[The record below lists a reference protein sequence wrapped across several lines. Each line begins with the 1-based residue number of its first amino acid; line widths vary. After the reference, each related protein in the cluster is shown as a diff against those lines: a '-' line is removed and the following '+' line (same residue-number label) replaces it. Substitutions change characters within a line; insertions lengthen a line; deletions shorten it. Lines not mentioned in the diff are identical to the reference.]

1 MNDNFEHLFVGKK
14 QMYRALRDAG
24 KRHAKPLRNVPW
36 VNFADDGGA
45 IVNVWRHSLRQRGS
59 LIYSD
64 FARKDY
70 RPRNRMRR
78 AKRKELMDVLTKS
91 DGATV
96 RVMLLDERV
105 PRSGLTN
112 GCNFD
117 TSRWLV
123 HNLGDR
129 FELRRGRKGNTK
141 SSCVPVVPEAFG
153 VLNPRKRQRVSE
165 VIERLGYVKRA
176 TLARAQYRCEIPG
189 CKDQDQFKR
198 PDVHHIT
205 RLGDSGSDHTDNTVA
220 LCPACHARIHRG
232 RRAVSVRISK
242 MVERIRFNHLKRR
255 STRNLH

>member
-1 MNDNFEHLFVGKK
+1 MDDEFEHLFVGKK

-24 KRHAKPLRNVPW
+24 KKDAKPLRNVPW

-45 IVNVWRHSLRQRGS
+45 IINVWRHSLKKRGS

-64 FARKDY
+64 FARTDY

-78 AKRKELMDVLTKS
+78 AKRKELMHVLTKS

-105 PRSGLTN
+105 PGSGLTN

-123 HNLGDR
+123 QNLGDR
-129 FELRRGRKGNTK
+129 FALRRGRKGKIK
-141 SSCVPVVPEAFG
+141 STDVPVVPEAFG
-153 VLNPRKRQRVSE
+153 VLNPKKRQRISE
-165 VIERLGYVKRA
+165 IIERLRDVKRA
-176 TLARAQYRCEIPG
+176 TLARAQFQCEIPG

-232 RRAVSVRISK
+232 RRAVSDRINSI
-242 MVERIRFNHLKRR
+242 VEGIRYKRVSR
-255 STRNLH
+255 QSTRG

>member
-1 MNDNFEHLFVGKK
+1 MDDKFEHLFAGKK
-14 QMYRALRDAG
+14 QMFRALRDAG

-45 IVNVWRHSLRQRGS
+45 IVNVWRHSLGQRGG
-59 LIYSD
+59 LVYSD

-70 RPRNRMRR
+70 RPRNRIRR

-112 GCNFD
+112 GCKFD

-129 FELRRGRKGNTK
+129 FELRRGRKGKNK
-141 SSCVPVVPEAFG
+141 SSDVPVVPEAFG
-153 VLNPRKRQRVSE
+153 VLNPKKRQRVSE
-165 VIERLGYVKRA
+165 IIERLSYVKRA
-176 TLARAQYRCEIPG
+176 TLARAQYQCEIPG
-189 CKDQDQFKR
+189 CKDQDQFRR

-220 LCPACHARIHRG
+220 VCPACHARIHRG
-232 RRAVSVRISK
+232 KSAVS
-242 MVERIRFNHLKRR
+242 ERIDRIVESIRYNRLSGQATR
-255 STRNLH
+255 S